1 MFVYFSFYFVF
12 SRNEYANIPAQTLV
26 QGFGSIGF
34 TPTVQAL
41 KEFEDDYG
49 LKVGDEEE
57 EDEEEED
64 DDEDDESGSEEDSDE
79 DDE

>member
-1 MFVYFSFYFVF
+1 MYVWITNFDC
-12 SRNEYANIPAQTLV
+12 EQTIN
-26 QGFGSIGF
+26 QGFESSGF

-57 EDEEEED
+57 DED
-64 DDEDDESGSEEDSDE
+64 DDEDEDSESGSEDSDDESE
-79 DDE
+79 DE

>member
-1 MFVYFSFYFVF
+1 M
-12 SRNEYANIPAQTLV
+12 

-49 LKVGDEEE
+49 LKIGDEEGEDEEE
-57 EDEEEED
+57 EDD